1 MGKRGELLLF
11 NKEFKENLESKPI
24 LDIRWPDVIG
34 NDDLWQLTQQDKL
47 QQQIWKKKWRRIGHE
62 SIVLEPPEK
71 TENEC
76 AGDHKGHRAIGEDG
90 VIKN

>member
-34 NDDLWQLTQQDKL
+34 NDDL
-47 QQQIWKKKWRRIGHE
+47 
-62 SIVLEPPEK
+62 
-71 TENEC
+71 
-76 AGDHKGHRAIGEDG
+76 
-90 VIKN
+90 